1 MIDIFDWRGKTKQ
14 TAKILPFPPSMKF
27 REELIALMEK
37 YGGKELEAMI
47 TDLRY
52 CAEYLE
58 RKKR

>member
-1 MIDIFDWRGKTKQ
+1 MTWK
-14 TAKILPFPPSMKF
+14 PSRAQRKEYK
-27 REELIALMEK
+27 RRCEELIALMEK